1 MQRRRGCRKRQSK
14 PVPVP
19 IPLSTVVASF
29 ITLHISLFFLSVP
42 FLFLSSL
49 LHSLSLPRADLV
61 AYYEELSREAER
73 RKMRAEWQARRLGL
87 SQERQQFLQRERE
100 KLEREVEAKREE
112 LLSERTQEVRESV
125 ETSGR
130 EVGGEEKKM
139 RPRRTWVEGVA
150 TPGGHQGRKTWV
162 ASLIEAPA
170 AQISDDL
177 SSPTAISPVEEFQT
191 GKQLPSVA
199 EDAVSHSMEQR
210 LEGGMEPGLEG
221 GVEPGLE
228 GSVEPEVGG
237 GMEPGLEGDMEPGLE
252 GGMEPGLE
260 GEIKPTGTIYSEL
273 GHQDQVTPIRVCEPL
288 SIAQDVI
295 YGHELERPEQLE
307 RLQLQEKATHSI
319 PREDLSRGHGPPS
332 TAQDII
338 YPRAAAAQE
347 DVSPRRISTRG
358 HAPLSTVQDIMYTQE
373 GSGLMKE
380 SSRGRA
386 PPSVIQDVMYPR
398 DLSHVTFVSTRGTPP
413 PLSIQQL
420 MYPLRGK
427 EEEEER
433 TSQRVKEEQEEERQM
448 FPVFQP
454 YQDSYPMLGKLAEN

>member
-1 MQRRRGCRKRQSK
+1 
-14 PVPVP
+14 
-19 IPLSTVVASF
+19 
-29 ITLHISLFFLSVP
+29 
-42 FLFLSSL
+42 
-49 LHSLSLPRADLV
+49 
-61 AYYEELSREAER
+61 
-73 RKMRAEWQARRLGL
+73 MRAEWQARRLGL

-125 ETSGR
+125 ETSGG
-130 EVGGEEKKM
+130 EVGREEEKM

-150 TPGGHQGRKTWV
+150 TPGGHHGRKTWV

-177 SSPTAISPVEEFQT
+177 FSPTAISPVEEFQT
-191 GKQLPSVA
+191 GKQLPSAA
-199 EDAVSHSMEQR
+199 EDAVSHSVEQR

-221 GVEPGLE
+221 GMEPAVGGGMEPEVEG
-228 GSVEPEVGG
+228 GMEPEVGG
-237 GMEPGLEGDMEPGLE
+237 GMELGLE
-252 GGMEPGLE
+252 GGMEPGLG
-260 GEIKPTGTIYSEL
+260 GEIKPTLTIDSEL
-273 GHQDQVTPIRVCEPL
+273 GHQDQVTPIRVCEAP

-295 YGHELERPEQLE
+295 YGRELERPEQLE

-319 PREDLSRGHGPPS
+319 PREESSRGHGPPS

-373 GSGLMKE
+373 GSSLMKE

-413 PLSIQQL
+413 PSSIQQL
-420 MYPLRGK
+420 VYPLRGK
-427 EEEEER
+427 EEEEKR
-433 TSQRVKEEQEEERQM
+433 TSLRVKEKEEKERQM

-454 YQDSYPMLGKLAEN
+454 YQDSYPMLGELAEH

>member
-19 IPLSTVVASF
+19 IPLNTVVASF
-29 ITLHISLFFLSVP
+29 YHITYPPLLSLHPLFV
-42 FLFLSSL
+42 SL
-49 LHSLSLPRADLV
+49 LSPLLPLSLSRADLV

-73 RKMRAEWQARRLGL
+73 RKMRAEWQARRLSL

-112 LLSERTQEVRESV
+112 LLSGRTQEVRELV
-125 ETSGR
+125 ETSGG

-139 RPRRTWVEGVA
+139 RSRRTWVEGVA

-177 SSPTAISPVEEFQT
+177 SSSTAISPVEEFQT
-191 GKQLPSVA
+191 GKQLPSAA
-199 EDAVSHSMEQR
+199 EDAVSYSMEQR
-210 LEGGMEPGLEG
+210 LEGGVEPGLEG

-228 GSVEPEVGG
+228 GGVEPE
-237 GMEPGLEGDMEPGLE
+237 LEGGVEPKVG

-260 GEIKPTGTIYSEL
+260 GEIKPTQTMDSEL
-273 GHQDQVTPIRVCEPL
+273 GHEGQVTPIRVCDLP

-295 YGHELERPEQLE
+295 YGRELERPEQLE
-307 RLQLQEKATHSI
+307 RLQLQEKATYSI
-319 PREDLSRGHGPPS
+319 PREDSTRGQGPPS

-338 YPRAAAAQE
+338 YPKAAQE
-347 DVSPRRISTRG
+347 DAVSPRLISTRG

-373 GSGLMKE
+373 ASSLMKE
-380 SSRGRA
+380 SSRGKA

-398 DLSHVTFVSTRGTPP
+398 DLSRVTFVSTRGTPP
-413 PLSIQQL
+413 PSSIQQL

-427 EEEEER
+427 EEEER
-433 TSQRVKEEQEEERQM
+433 ISQRVKEEEEEERRM

-454 YQDSYPMLGKLAEN
+454 YQDSYPMLGELAEN

>member
-14 PVPVP
+14 PVPIP
-19 IPLSTVVASF
+19 IPLNTSF
-29 ITLHISLFFLSVP
+29 YHIAYLLLLSLPPLSV
-42 FLFLSSL
+42 SL
-49 LHSLSLPRADLV
+49 LSPSLPLSLPRADLV

-112 LLSERTQEVRESV
+112 LLSGMSGSTQEVRESI
-125 ETSGR
+125 ETSGG
-130 EVGGEEKKM
+130 EVGEEEKKM
-139 RPRRTWVEGVA
+139 RPRRMWVEGVA

-177 SSPTAISPVEEFQT
+177 PSSTAISPVEEFRTPRLESFSGQ
-191 GKQLPSVA
+191 QLPS
-199 EDAVSHSMEQR
+199 EDAVSHSM
-210 LEGGMEPGLEG
+210 
-221 GVEPGLE
+221 
-228 GSVEPEVGG
+228 EPEVGG
-237 GMEPGLEGDMEPGLE
+237 GMEPGME

-260 GEIKPTGTIYSEL
+260 GDIKPTQTIDSEL
-273 GHQDQVTPIRVCEPL
+273 GHQGQVTAIRVCDPP

-295 YGHELERPEQLE
+295 YGRELERPEQLE

-319 PREDLSRGHGPPS
+319 PREDSSRGQGPPS

-338 YPRAAAAQE
+338 YPRAAQE
-347 DVSPRRISTRG
+347 DAVSPRRISTRG
-358 HAPLSTVQDIMYTQE
+358 HAPLSTVQDIMYTKG
-373 GSGLMKE
+373 GSSLVKE
-380 SSRGRA
+380 STRGRA
-386 PPSVIQDVMYPR
+386 PPSVIQDVMYPC

-413 PLSIQQL
+413 PSSIQQL

-427 EEEEER
+427 EEEER
-433 TSQRVKEEQEEERQM
+433 TSQRVTEEEQEEKKM

-454 YQDSYPMLGKLAEN
+454 YQDSYPMLGELAEN

>member
-1 MQRRRGCRKRQSK
+1 M
-14 PVPVP
+14 VF
-19 IPLSTVVASF
+19 ASF
-29 ITLHISLFFLSVP
+29 ITLHISLFSLSVP
-42 FLFLSSL
+42 LLFLSSL
-49 LHSLSLPRADLV
+49 LRSLSLPRADLV

-125 ETSGR
+125 ETSGG
-130 EVGGEEKKM
+130 EVGREEKKM
-139 RPRRTWVEGVA
+139 RPRRTWEEGVA

-177 SSPTAISPVEEFQT
+177 SSPMAISPVDEFQT
-191 GKQLPSVA
+191 GKQLPSAA
-199 EDAVSHSMEQR
+199 EDDVSHNMEQR

-221 GVEPGLE
+221 GVEP
-228 GSVEPEVGG
+228 EVGG
-237 GMEPGLEGDMEPGLE
+237 GMELGLE
-252 GGMEPGLE
+252 GGMEAGLE
-260 GEIKPTGTIYSEL
+260 GEIKPTLTIDSEL
-273 GHQDQVTPIRVCEPL
+273 GHQDQVTPIRVCEAP

-295 YGHELERPEQLE
+295 YGRELERPEQLE

-319 PREDLSRGHGPPS
+319 PREESSRGHGPPS

-347 DVSPRRISTRG
+347 DVVSPRRISTRG

-373 GSGLMKE
+373 GSSLMKE

-413 PLSIQQL
+413 PSSIQQL

-427 EEEEER
+427 EEEEKR
-433 TSQRVKEEQEEERQM
+433 TSLRVKEEEEKERQM

-454 YQDSYPMLGKLAEN
+454 YQDSYPMLGELAEH

>member
-1 MQRRRGCRKRQSK
+1 M
-14 PVPVP
+14 
-19 IPLSTVVASF
+19 VVASF
-29 ITLHISLFFLSVP
+29 ITLHISLFFLSIP

-49 LHSLSLPRADLV
+49 LRSLSLPRADLV

-130 EVGGEEKKM
+130 EVGGEEKM

-150 TPGGHQGRKTWV
+150 TPGWHQGRKAWV
-162 ASLIEAPA
+162 AALIEAPA

-177 SSPTAISPVEEFQT
+177 SSPTAISPVGEFQT
-191 GKQLPSVA
+191 EKQLPSVV
-199 EDAVSHSMEQR
+199 EDAVSHSMEQS
-210 LEGGMEPGLEG
+210 LEGGM
-221 GVEPGLE
+221 
-228 GSVEPEVGG
+228 EPEVGG
-237 GMEPGLEGDMEPGLE
+237 GMEPALEGGVEPEVEGGMEPGRE

-273 GHQDQVTPIRVCEPL
+273 GDQDQVTPIRVCEPP

-295 YGHELERPEQLE
+295 YGRELERPEQFE

-319 PREDLSRGHGPPS
+319 PREDSSRGHGPPS

-347 DVSPRRISTRG
+347 DAVSPRLISTRG

-373 GSGLMKE
+373 GSSLMKE

-413 PLSIQQL
+413 PSSIQQL

-433 TSQRVKEEQEEERQM
+433 TSQRVKEKEEERQM

-454 YQDSYPMLGKLAEN
+454 YQDSYPMLGEVAEN